1 MDDQPAEASAPL
13 PGTLRP
19 EPGTPADKPAK
30 SREASAR
37 SWPARE
43 WVLAGLLALAG
54 FMVWA
59 LTDTREEEA
68 WRLASA
74 ACVAF
79 GALAAAFTLDRN
91 RWREPA
97 IFALLVGAVMG
108 GLAWRISDNSDAIA
122 GEPFIFAAGLLC
134 IGLAL
139 PLYQAG
145 FHRHRL
151 STSYAQTHHFVWTD
165 AIGAAGAL
173 AFTGLTWLVLLLIG
187 QLFAL
192 LGIHFIVE
200 LMQRD
205 WFIWT
210 LSGAAFGAAL
220 GRLRGEFSVLGTL
233 QGVVLLLFSLLAVP
247 VAVALVLF
255 LAAMVVSGPD
265 VLWAATSSATP
276 ILLALAAGSF
286 ILVNAVV
293 RDADDAMRSSRVVR
307 WAALLLA
314 IFILPLTLFAAISLG
329 VRIAQHG
336 LTPERLWSLV
346 AIGVGVAYGIA
357 YAAAWPRARF
367 GQFSDWRAGIR
378 QTNLILAAA
387 TCALA
392 FLLALPLIDFGAV
405 AARQQVSRLQGGE
418 VSPAQ
423 FDFTALRWDFGDSGR
438 AALQRLAKSESTAVA
453 EAAREALAQEVEPA
467 RFYGERVPPQ
477 SEILVTGIEDADLRD
492 RVRQE
497 IRGRVD
503 YYCESVC
510 RVQAIGPWPGGGTHL
525 VLMNGLGLTHLI
537 MGADKE
543 FQRLQVQEGILVSG
557 EANFADWRLEDRPAP
572 DSILTVQPFTGTQL
586 YQNGKPVGEPFAYPP
601 KDALEAGR
609 AGR

>member
-1 MDDQPAEASAPL
+1 MDDQPADASAFAHR
-13 PGTLRP
+13 TAAP
-19 EPGTPADKPAK
+19 EPGTPADQPGKL
-30 SREASAR
+30 REASVEV
-37 SWPARE
+37 WPARE

-54 FMVWA
+54 FVVWA
-59 LTDTREEEA
+59 LIDTREEEA

-74 ACVAF
+74 AFVAF

-97 IFALLVGAVMG
+97 IFAALVGAVMG
-108 GLAWRISDNSDAIA
+108 GLAWRISENSDAAA

-151 STSYAQTHHFVWTD
+151 STSYAQTHHYVWTD

-187 QLFAL
+187 QLFEL
-192 LGIHFIVE
+192 LGIDLIVE

-205 WFIWT
+205 WFVWT

-220 GRLRGEFSVLGTL
+220 GRLRGESTVLGTL
-233 QGVVLLLFSLLAVP
+233 QGVVLLLLSLLAVP

-255 LAAMVVSGPD
+255 LAAMVISGPD

-286 ILVNAVV
+286 ILVNAVI

-346 AIGVGVAYGIA
+346 AIGVGVAYGVA
-357 YAAAWPRARF
+357 YAASWLRARF
-367 GQFSDWRAGIR
+367 GPFSDWRAGIR

-387 TCALA
+387 TCTLA
-392 FLLALPLIDFGAV
+392 FLLSLPLIDFGAI
-405 AARQQVSRLQGGE
+405 AARQQVARLQGGE
-418 VSPAQ
+418 VTPGE

-438 AALQRLAKSESTAVA
+438 EALQFLANSRASSVA
-453 EAAREALAQEVEPA
+453 NSAKEALAQDVEPA
-467 RFYGERVPPQ
+467 RVFGGGIRQQGEIIIAGV
-477 SEILVTGIEDADLRD
+477 EDPASQD
-492 RVRQE
+492 RVRRQ
-497 IRGRVD
+497 IRGQLR
-503 YYCESVC
+503 YHCETKC
-510 RVQAIGPWPGGGTHL
+510 RVQAVGPWPGGGTHL
-525 VLMNGLGLTHLI
+525 VLVSTFGVTHLVVGPGDRFL
-537 MGADKE
+537 MP
-543 FQRLQVQEGILVSG
+543 GIGNGYLTG
-557 EANFADWRLEDRPAP
+557 DPARPPEAAEPENAVELRPYAGRQIYQ
-572 DSILTVQPFTGTQL
+572 DGRPF
-586 YQNGKPVGEPFAYPP
+586 GEPFAYPP